1 MTPHQRF
8 FKRPNFSMALEEQ
21 VAKCNLT
28 KEEKEFLEMAHLD
41 VEEDDD
47 DNNNLALNE
56 NLKSVKINEI
66 TDAEESHINQ
76 KDNEVQQSEM
86 LHHTITTDSATI
98 GASNTNFEINSKD
111 VVNKASENK
120 AGEIAIMD
128 AENDY
133 QEFVEAMWHT
143 KITNRIKE
151 SELAISANATITS
164 NESVNGVENVEVNNT
179 VQTYDRYNEMIPSQQ
194 QLQMSQPLQDITNSQ
209 MMRNT
214 SLHQSEVSPYYKDL
228 YARKFIQRTDSGIAG
243 LKRRHLETEMYM
255 SQNREEWDSSLYPEE
270 LFPKK
275 VSKLTEMQTF
285 HPAVNCSNRL

>member
-76 KDNEVQQSEM
+76 
-86 LHHTITTDSATI
+86 
-98 GASNTNFEINSKD
+98 INSKD